1 MKKNIVMKK
10 IIFLSLI
17 TLNGFCFAQKGG
29 TKADVSTGKPYEVVD
44 AANKQY
50 LTLAN
55 GNVLAVK
62 TDGIEITLQS
72 FDGTTGD
79 LIKRKTTPT
88 LKKGSLLQ
96 RIIQTKGGIFYLFEM
111 YNSSIKAFEL
121 FSIEI
126 DPESLEMG
134 KAVSLLQ
141 TKRKITKGELDNEG
155 DYPLN
160 WGSAKTGGME
170 GLIFQGVNFTVYQ
183 SYDHSHVMVQ
193 YRLKPET
200 KRDSKSYDELG
211 FHVFDKSMNALWGGE
226 YKMPHTEAEM
236 NNIAYTVTSKG
247 LVYMISYLT
256 STKELELITISKD
269 DGMQTHK
276 LEGTDGSLLFN
287 RMRLIED
294 VDGDVICS
302 SFYASGLDFKGSFSG
317 GFSGTL
323 AFMANGIYGFTI
335 SPEFGVNHVYN
346 LEFPQDLIKSY
357 LSDRQAKRQ
366 DQSEKKGREGI
377 EDLQMIDFFAQEDG
391 SFIVTGEQKYV
402 RNEMYMTGTTNVAH
416 FGNMIIAKISKAGQL
431 AWITKLP
438 KNQAMVLGD
447 NYNPF
452 SEGQLSYTYAKSG
465 SSHYLVFVD
474 NEKNATL
481 GKNEAPAAHKNGLG
495 GYLMA
500 MKVDDKNGDWE
511 RIKLADL
518 NDLGGYKAYQFRVTR
533 ICKASDNAF
542 LMEIYKKEKQDV
554 MIKFELD

>member
-1 MKKNIVMKK
+1 MKK

-17 TLNGFCFAQKGG
+17 TLNGFCFAQKGAS
-29 TKADVSTGKPYEVVD
+29 KAEVGTGKPYEVVD

-50 LTLAN
+50 LTLPN

-62 TDGIEITLQS
+62 TDGIEITLQT
-72 FDGTTGD
+72 FEGTSGD
-79 LIKRKTTPT
+79 QIKRKTTPA
-88 LKKGSLLQ
+88 LKKGAGLQ
-96 RIIQTKGGIFYLFEM
+96 RIIQTSEGVFYLYEM
-111 YNSSIKAFEL
+111 YNSSIKGFEL
-121 FSIEI
+121 FSMEI
-126 DPESLEMG
+126 DPESLDIQ
-134 KAVSLLQ
+134 KPVSLLQ

-155 DYPLN
+155 DN
-160 WGSAKTGGME
+160 QISTGVTKAGTAE
-170 GLIFQGVNFTVYQ
+170 GLAFQGVNFTVYQ
-183 SYDHSHVMVQ
+183 SYDRSHVMVQ

-200 KRDSKSYDELG
+200 KRDAKNYDELG

-256 STKELELITISKD
+256 STKELELITVSKG
-269 DGMQTHK
+269 DGIQTHK
-276 LEGTDGSLLFN
+276 LEGTDGSLFFN

-335 SPEFGVNHVYN
+335 SPEFGVNQVYN
-346 LEFPQDLIKSY
+346 LEFSQELIKSY

-366 DQSEKKGREGI
+366 DESEKKGREGI

-391 SFIVTGEQKYV
+391 SFIVTGEQKYI
-402 RNEMYMTGTTNVAH
+402 RNEMYMTGATNVAH
-416 FGNMIIAKISKAGQL
+416 FANVVIAKITKKGEL

-438 KNQAMVLGD
+438 KNQAMPLGD

-452 SEGQLSYTYAKSG
+452 YEGQLSYSYAKG
-465 SSHYLVFVD
+465 GDSHYVIFVD
-474 NEKNATL
+474 NEKNVNL
-481 GKNEAPAAHKNGLG
+481 GKNEAPASHKNGLG

-500 MKVDDKNGDWE
+500 MKVDDKNGSWE
-511 RIKLADL
+511 RVKLADM

-533 ICKASDNAF
+533 ICKATDNTF
-542 LMEIYKKEKQDV
+542 LMEIYKKEKEDV
-554 MIKFELD
+554 MIKFEFD